1 MAAGKMP
8 GGLLHRCKV
17 ERVCDRVQVLALENI
32 RAVTVPHTVDIGL
45 AHAGEPCMEARLGNV
60 ERHSAYILR
69 QHAPQPFKNL
79 LRRHLCRRTERCYLH
94 FCVRSGIRPA
104 RAAYLDRFAQYAA
117 QGVF

>member
-17 ERVCDRVQVLALENI
+17 ELVCDRVQVLALENI

-45 AHAGEPCMEARLGNV
+45 AYAGKPCVEAWLGDIGRYCAN
-60 ERHSAYILR
+60 ILR

-79 LRRHLCRRTERCYLH
+79 LRRHFCRCTERCYLH

-104 RAAYLDRFAQYAA
+104 
-117 QGVF
+117 